1 MRHTAGVP
9 FHSLPILSRGSVV
22 LDPSQLTVKV
32 DEGNIQHL
40 AQLEF
45 RLLSVLLT
53 HAGQIIPTD
62 NIVEHVWGYCGDRN
76 RDFVRG
82 LVQRL
87 RSKVELDNKFPKY
100 IMTEKGL
107 VYYLKIND

>member
-9 FHSLPILSRGSVV
+9 FHSLPVLSRGSVV
-22 LDPSQLTVKV
+22 LDPSQLTVRV
-32 DEGNIQHL
+32 DEVNIQHL

-45 RLLSVLLT
+45 RLLSVLLP
-53 HAGQIIPTD
+53 HADQIIPTD

-87 RSKVELDNKFPKY
+87 RSKVELANKFLNF
-100 IMTEKGL
+100 IMTEKDLG
-107 VYYLKIND
+107 YYLKIND